1 MRAGLKQGAR
11 RPVLIPHEP
20 REGRQASPSNP
31 TNGRPARAS
40 SEADA
45 KRRAKPEGYGA
56 CVVFRCSEREKAFL
70 LAKAERASM
79 RISDLMR
86 EALGLVDARRRRPLP
101 KADPA
106 LIREVGR
113 IGGNLNQ
120 IARWLNSATAA
131 GLAREIDAL
140 AVAAELVAIE
150 RALRPFSPA
159 RHRNRISQ
167 HADRVLSQRPGRRR
181 GPVGDLV
188 ASEVV
193 AYADNR
199 DILRD
204 EKGATIMR
212 TREPLPEVLRG
223 APERTEALIDATPH
237 KWTYRAGVV
246 SFAPEDAPSEHQQA
260 LAMDASKSWPSRGLN
275 RTSATFSGFATPTRA
290 ASSCIS

>member
-11 RPVLIPHEP
+11 RPVSYDTEP
-20 REGRQASPSNP
+20 CEGRQASPSNP

-40 SEADA
+40 SEVDA

-56 CVVFRCSEREKAFL
+56 CVVFRCSDREKALL

-131 GLAREIDAL
+131 GLTREIDAL

-150 RALRPFSPA
+150 RALGAILARPTP
-159 RHRNRISQ
+159 
-167 HADRVLSQRPGRRR
+167 
-181 GPVGDLV
+181 
-188 ASEVV
+188 
-193 AYADNR
+193 
-199 DILRD
+199 
-204 EKGATIMR
+204 
-212 TREPLPEVLRG
+212 EPDQP
-223 APERTEALIDATPH
+223 P
-237 KWTYRAGVV
+237 
-246 SFAPEDAPSEHQQA
+246 
-260 LAMDASKSWPSRGLN
+260 
-275 RTSATFSGFATPTRA
+275 
-290 ASSCIS
+290 C